1 MGRVKTCGHG
11 RGKRK
16 YSGRVTLE
24 HSVRCMFF
32 VVFAIDFTRF
42 HGPSKMSTT
51 GLCIKDWQS
60 CHQRLTK
67 VDKVGNSE

>member
-16 YSGRVTLE
+16 YPGKVPLE
-24 HSVRCMFF
+24 HPVCCMFF

-51 GLCIKDWQS
+51 GLCIKAYAGQS
-60 CHQRLTK
+60 CHQRLTI
-67 VDKVGNSE
+67 NQS

>member
-16 YSGRVTLE
+16 YPGKVPLE
-24 HSVRCMFF
+24 HPVCCMFF

-51 GLCIKDWQS
+51 GLGK
-60 CHQRLTK
+60 L
-67 VDKVGNSE
+67 GNHAIND